1 MSTRR
6 ALPETHVPE
15 PLRPLMQSIATAS
28 ISLARLIARN
38 GIEHKL
44 GADADATNAGGD
56 SQKALDVWA
65 DDLFLKAARDGGVRH
80 YASEEQDRVVDLGA
94 GDWALAIDPLDG
106 SSNIDTNV
114 SIGTIFSIYAAAD
127 TPDASFL
134 RPVSEQVG
142 AGYVIYGP
150 QTALVV
156 TLGQGVQRYA
166 LDYDTGAFVL
176 VEPQVS
182 IPPESNE
189 FAVNASNYRH
199 WPKPIR
205 AYVDDC
211 VAGVDGPRGKNF
223 NMRWIASLVAE
234 AHRIL
239 ARGGVFLYPADDRK
253 GYERGR
259 LRLLYECAPIAMLC
273 AQAGGGATDGTDPI
287 LQMRV
292 ETLHQRTPFIFGTR
306 AKVARIAAYH
316 DMPEIESALFG
327 RRGLFRS

>member
-15 PLRPLMQSIATAS
+15 PLRPLMQSIAAAS

-80 YASEEQDRVVDLGA
+80 YASEEQDRVVDLGT

-142 AGYVIYGP
+142 AGFFNGG
-150 QTALVV
+150 T
-156 TLGQGVQRYA
+156 
-166 LDYDTGAFVL
+166 
-176 VEPQVS
+176 VS
-182 IPPESNE
+182 
-189 FAVNASNYRH
+189 FQ
-199 WPKPIR
+199 
-205 AYVDDC
+205 
-211 VAGVDGPRGKNF
+211 F
-223 NMRWIASLVAE
+223 
-234 AHRIL
+234 
-239 ARGGVFLYPADDRK
+239 
-253 GYERGR
+253 
-259 LRLLYECAPIAMLC
+259 
-273 AQAGGGATDGTDPI
+273 
-287 LQMRV
+287 
-292 ETLHQRTPFIFGTR
+292 
-306 AKVARIAAYH
+306 VARNTRQQLA
-316 DMPEIESALFG
+316 
-327 RRGLFRS
+327 

>member
-80 YASEEQDRVVDLGA
+80 YASEEQDRVVDLGT

>member
-44 GADADATNAGGD
+44 GADAEATNAGGD